1 MRPCGSH
8 VLMDQEISGEKWQLG
23 PTHAGPD

>member
-1 MRPCGSH
+1 
-8 VLMDQEISGEKWQLG
+8 MDQEISGEKWQLG